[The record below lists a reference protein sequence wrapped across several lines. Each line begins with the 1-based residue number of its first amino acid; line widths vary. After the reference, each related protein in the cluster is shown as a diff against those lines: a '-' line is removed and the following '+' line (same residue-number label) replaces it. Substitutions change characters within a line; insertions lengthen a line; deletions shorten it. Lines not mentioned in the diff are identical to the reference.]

1 MYAVVHFVSVPFQL
15 LDESV
20 NLGAFPILDR
30 DSGHGALL
38 QYAFVLFYK
47 FVSFHALLD
56 CAYFLDLVDSVLYSG
71 DFVHSDA

>member
-1 MYAVVHFVSVPFQL
+1 MYAVVHFVSVASKL
-15 LDESV
+15 LYESV
-20 NLGAFPILDR
+20 NLRVFPVLDG
-30 DSGHGALL
+30 DSGHRALL
-38 QYAFVLFYK
+38 QYAFVLFYE